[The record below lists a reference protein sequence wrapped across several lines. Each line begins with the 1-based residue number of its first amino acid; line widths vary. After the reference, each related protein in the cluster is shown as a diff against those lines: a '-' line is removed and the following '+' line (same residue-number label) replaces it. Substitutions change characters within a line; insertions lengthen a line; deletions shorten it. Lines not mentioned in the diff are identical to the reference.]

1 MSGVVG
7 ALSENKRFDENI
19 GLNIRNMKLDRPLC
33 AGAGVGAGAGAG
45 AEECGCVCV
54 CVCAG
59 VCVCAVAFVRLCVC
73 VCVCVCDPRAV
84 GKVGS
89 DNSIEVTGKPYVTQ
103 TACVICM
110 CIYIYGTQG

>member
-19 GLNIRNMKLDRPLC
+19 GLNKRNMKLDRPLC
-33 AGAGVGAGAGAG
+33 AGAGVGAGAG

-59 VCVCAVAFVRLCVC
+59 VCVCAVAFVGLCVC
-73 VCVCVCDPRAV
+73 VCVCGIRGPWVR
-84 GKVGS
+84 
-89 DNSIEVTGKPYVTQ
+89 
-103 TACVICM
+103 
-110 CIYIYGTQG
+110 